1 MAFLG
6 GQPSDFDGNGE
17 FVSGILPTLTHDKL
31 VGAVVSNE
39 AGSFYVEQSM
49 DKENWDVVN
58 HTARCFL
65 ANTTGDETYIND
77 NQPSAV
83 TADNGS
89 AFAEDLILPWVR
101 IRFVTISEDDPT
113 TFRLHARTS
122 DASVKY

>member
-6 GQPSDFDGNGE
+6 GQPSDFDSNGV

-31 VGAVVSNE
+31 VGAVCSSE
-39 AGSFYVEQSM
+39 AGSLYIEQSM
-49 DKENWDVVN
+49 DRENWDIVN
-58 HTARCFL
+58 HTARNFL

-77 NQPSAV
+77 NQPSTI
-83 TADNGS
+83 TADNAA
-89 AFAEDLILPWVR
+89 AFAEDLLLPWIR
-101 IRFVTISEDDPT
+101 IRFVTDSESAPE